1 MAHATALLLCAV
13 MNALSDEPLHNSERS
28 RAQRRLQKQPCTEL
42 QSMSPGVA
50 PPRMAPGA
58 QTRALEKFPR
68 VWNAT
73 SRSGRIWKLEATKP
87 WLEAGELMHGDHDP
101 CLPRAEAS
109 DRGHGEGGV
118 GGRSLC

>member
-1 MAHATALLLCAV
+1 MRYQTSPYA
-13 MNALSDEPLHNSERS
+13 PLIGA
-28 RAQRRLQKQPCTEL
+28 RAQRRLQTAPCTEL

-73 SRSGRIWKLEATKP
+73 SRSGRVWKLEANKARAGP
-87 WLEAGELMHGDHDP
+87 GELVH
-101 CLPRAEAS
+101 RAQNPLLSEGGALTP
-109 DRGHGEGGV
+109 GHGV
-118 GGRSLC
+118 GGSEVAKAVLMT